1 MLSKSEIRD
10 ILQENNDLIKYIG
23 MTGHDGLLKKVMEKK
38 FNEITGFC
46 ENILKVVKK
55 LNQNKEIV
63 FLECSCGKSYL
74 SFVLNYI
81 LSVKLGVKAFFI
93 GVDTNGDLIQKCEET
108 RSILGFS
115 NMVFQQARTID
126 FEADRTVDV
135 VLALH
140 ACDTATDEAIAQ
152 GIKVDA
158 KHIMVVP
165 CCQGQVR
172 SQIKKQHILSGI
184 TQFGLLR
191 YKFANILTDALRS
204 QFLSGSGYFVELF
217 EIVSPKLSPKN
228 ILISARKIKNKNK
241 RNLEEYYELSNMF
254 NTRFGLH
261 DLLLESRINDSL
273 VNTS

>member
-1 MLSKSEIRD
+1 M
-10 ILQENNDLIKYIG
+10 IKYIG
-23 MTGHDGLLKKVMEKK
+23 MSGHDGLLKKDMEKK

-46 ENILKVVKK
+46 ENILKVVKN
-55 LNQNKEIV
+55 LDRTKEIV

-81 LSVKLGVKAFFI
+81 FTVELGVKAFFV
-93 GVDTNGDLIQKCEET
+93 GVDTNRDLIQKCDET

-115 NMVFQQARTID
+115 NMVFQHARTID
-126 FEADRTVDV
+126 FETDRTVDV

-140 ACDTATDEAIAQ
+140 ACDTATDEAIAR
-152 GIKVDA
+152 GIKLDA

-172 SQIKKQHILSGI
+172 SQIKKRHLLSGI

-204 QFLSGSGYFVELF
+204 QFLLGSGYFVELF
-217 EIVSPKLSPKN
+217 EIVSPKQSPKN

-254 NTRFGLH
+254 NTSFGLH
-261 DLLLESRINDSL
+261 NLLFEHRMNGSL
-273 VNTS
+273 VNMS